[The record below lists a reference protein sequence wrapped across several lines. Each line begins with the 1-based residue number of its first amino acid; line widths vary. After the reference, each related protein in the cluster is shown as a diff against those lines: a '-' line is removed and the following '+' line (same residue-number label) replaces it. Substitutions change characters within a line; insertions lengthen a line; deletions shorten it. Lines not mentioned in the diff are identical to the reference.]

1 MQHCRYAAAKREHD
15 LHQRLNGKGSKS
27 CTSYGVPAEGAGVA
41 PGEGALDRRVISAA
55 VVNCRDQGI
64 AGRKTGV
71 TVVRWIE
78 TLSWWSLP
86 MRGPGGRTANNE
98 LYIEVIEETGSEIA

>member
-1 MQHCRYAAAKREHD
+1 MRSIVSEMQHAATLLQNENTTCTNG
-15 LHQRLNGKGSKS
+15 NGKGSKS

-64 AGRKTGV
+64 A
-71 TVVRWIE
+71 E
-78 TLSWWSLP
+78 P
-86 MRGPGGRTANNE
+86 
-98 LYIEVIEETGSEIA
+98 